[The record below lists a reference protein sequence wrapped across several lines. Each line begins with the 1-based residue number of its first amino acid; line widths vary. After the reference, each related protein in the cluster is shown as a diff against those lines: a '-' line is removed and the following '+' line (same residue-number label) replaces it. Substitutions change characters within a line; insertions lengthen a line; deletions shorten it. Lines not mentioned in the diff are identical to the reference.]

1 MHATQAALI
10 GWAQPTGAAA
20 PSGGA
25 PATVSGEGKAGTK
38 APGGPGGI
46 PPGPCGDMGSATSIV
61 LMLAMFAIFYF
72 LLIRPQQKKAKEHQ
86 KMIDSVQKG
95 DEIITAGGLVG
106 RVTGT
111 SDRFLTIEISEKVRV
126 RVVRS
131 QVASKEVATAEKK

>member
-10 GWAQPTGAAA
+10 AWTQPTGVAA
-20 PSGGA
+20 PPGG
-25 PATVSGEGKAGTK
+25 VSAGAAGDGKAATQ
-38 APGGPGGI
+38 APGGPSGS

-86 KMIDSVQKG
+86 RMIDSVQKG

-106 RVTGT
+106 RVTGI

-126 RVVRS
+126 RVLRS
-131 QVASKEVATAEKK
+131 QVASKEAATAEKK